1 MKETALNERISSPAG
16 FPLTSSSHLYTPKTF
31 FTQSAFTLIEL
42 LVKGSHLCCDREKPA
57 HGQGKARF
65 TLIELL
71 VVIAII
77 AILAA
82 MLLPALQQAKARA
95 QKTQCLSNFSQVG
108 KANALYMEDN
118 KNFLNPYLAGTSTWG
133 PGSVNFWGKSL
144 NRYVG
149 YSGVAS
155 IGAVRREYGG
165 LYKHPLLCPTR
176 EINIHTLAD
185 SYGMGIN
192 HVLGE
197 KGKSGK
203 MIANGSGFA
212 FPSRTCYVGESKLD
226 SDGRIAMGWPTT
238 TQNFFINRAAFPH
251 DNPNPEDQH
260 GTAPQIAAG
269 GSANFV
275 FLDAHAAN
283 VARAKVPL
291 YVRDDLANR
300 RPFWLHSRV
309 LGKNHWIGTIV
320 DD

>member
-1 MKETALNERISSPAG
+1 MGIVRRAEEKTLKQENIMKKTAFEGRSCPPAVRR
-16 FPLTSSSHLYTPKTF
+16 
-31 FTQSAFTLIEL
+31 
-42 LVKGSHLCCDREKPA
+42 VKPMG
-57 HGQGKARF
+57 F

-95 QKTQCLSNFSQVG
+95 QKTQCLSNFGQVG

-118 KNFLNPYLAGTSTWG
+118 KNFLNSYLAGTSTWG
-133 PGSVNFWGKSL
+133 SGSVNFWGKSL
-144 NRYVG
+144 NPYVG
-149 YSGVAS
+149 YSGIAF
-155 IGAVRREYGG
+155 IGAVRRENG
-165 LYKHPLLCPTR
+165 LHKHPLLCPTR
-176 EINIHTLAD
+176 EINIHTGSN
-185 SYGMGIN
+185 SYGMGLN

-197 KGKSGK
+197 KSKSGQ
-203 MIANGSGFA
+203 MIVNGSGFA
-212 FPSRTCYVGESKLD
+212 FPSRTCHVGESKLD
-226 SDGRIAMGWPTT
+226 SDGRVAMGWSGT
-238 TQNFFINRAAFPH
+238 TQGYYTNRAAFPH

-260 GTAPQIAAG
+260 GTAPQIAAAV

-291 YVRDDLANR
+291 YVRDTLANR

-309 LGKNHWIGTIV
+309 LGIGLWIGTV
-320 DD
+320 VED